1 MAVSVAPMRDTKWL
15 TLEVCREFQR
25 GTCSRP
31 DTECK
36 FAHPS
41 KSCQVENGRVIACFD
56 SLKGRCSRENCKY
69 LHPPPH
75 LKTQLEINGRNNL
88 IQQKNMAMLAQQ
100 MQLANAMIPGTQLQP
115 MPMFSVAPS
124 LATSATAAF
133 NPYLGPVSP
142 GLIQA
147 EIMPTTQMLVAG
159 NHGVAMPSAAAAA
172 AQKLMRT
179 DRLEASYNQ
188 AAAVRASPRCPT
200 NDLNPDA
207 EGAPSLWVRGSSVS
221 MPAQS
226 WASPEQ
232 RLQIMPNYVWWLC
245 DVDSCPLGTELR
257 PANSFH
263 LGHQA
268 GLDPRSQK
276 RKVCREYQRGNCNR
290 GENECRFAHPA
301 ESAMIDTND
310 NTVTVCMD
318 YLKGRCSRE
327 KCKYFHPP
335 AHLQAKIKAA
345 QYQVNQSAAAQA
357 AATAAAMTQSA
368 VKSLKRP
375 LEATFDLGIP
385 QNLLPP
391 LPKRPALEKTNGATG
406 MFNAGFFQY
415 QQALAN
421 MQLQQQAAFFPPGS
435 ILCMTPAANVVP
447 MVHGAA
453 PASVSA
459 AATSATG
466 IPFAATATANQ
477 IPIISADHL
486 SSHKYV
492 TQL

>member
-1 MAVSVAPMRDTKWL
+1 MAVSVAPIRDTKWL

-69 LHPPPH
+69 LHPPAH

-115 MPMFSVAPS
+115 VPMFSVAPS
-124 LATSATAAF
+124 LATNAAAF

-142 GLIQA
+142 GLVPA
-147 EIMPTTQMLVAG
+147 EILPTAPVLVAG
-159 NHGVAMPSAAAAA
+159 NPGVAMPSAAAAA

-179 DRLEASYNQ
+179 DRLEASYSH
-188 AAAVRASPRCPT
+188 AAAVRASPRCPS
-200 NDLNPDA
+200 NDLSPDL

-226 WASPEQ
+226 WASQEQ
-232 RLQIMPNYVWWLC
+232 RLPVVPNYVWWFC
-245 DVDSCPLGTELR
+245 DVDSCPVGSELR

-290 GENECRFAHPA
+290 GENECRFAHPS
-301 ESAMIDTND
+301 ESAMIDAND

-318 YLKGRCSRE
+318 YIKGRCSRE

-345 QYQVNQSAAAQA
+345 QYQVNQAAAAQA
-357 AATAAAMTQSA
+357 AATAAAM
-368 VKSLKRP
+368 
-375 LEATFDLGIP
+375 GIP
-385 QNLLPP
+385 QTVLPP

-406 MFNAGFFQY
+406 MFNTGFFQY
-415 QQALAN
+415 QQALAH
-421 MQLQQQAAFFPPGS
+421 MQLQQQAAFFPP
-435 ILCMTPAANVVP
+435 VP
-447 MVHGAA
+447 MVHGTA
-453 PASVSA
+453 PATVSA
-459 AATSATG
+459 AATSATSV
-466 IPFAATATANQ
+466 PFAATATANQ

>member
-1 MAVSVAPMRDTKWL
+1 MAVSVAQMRDTKWL

-31 DTECK
+31 DSECK
-36 FAHPS
+36 FAHPA

-100 MQLANAMIPGTQLQP
+100 MQLANAMMPGAQLQP

-124 LATSATAAF
+124 LGASATAAF

-142 GLIQA
+142 GFQA
-147 EIMPTTQMLVAG
+147 EILPTGPMLVTG
-159 NHGVAMPSAAAAA
+159 NHSMPVSAAAA

-179 DRLEASYNQ
+179 DRLE
-188 AAAVRASPRCPT
+188 
-200 NDLNPDA
+200 
-207 EGAPSLWVRGSSVS
+207 
-221 MPAQS
+221 
-226 WASPEQ
+226 
-232 RLQIMPNYVWWLC
+232 
-245 DVDSCPLGTELR
+245 
-257 PANSFH
+257 
-263 LGHQA
+263 
-268 GLDPRSQK
+268 
-276 RKVCREYQRGNCNR
+276 VCREYQRGNCNR
-290 GENECRFAHPA
+290 GENDCRFAHPA
-301 ESAMIDTND
+301 DSTMIDTND

-318 YLKGRCSRE
+318 YIKGRCSRE

-345 QYQVNQSAAAQA
+345 QYQVNQAAAAQA
-357 AATAAAMTQSA
+357 AATAAAMG
-368 VKSLKRP
+368 
-375 LEATFDLGIP
+375 FP
-385 QNLLPP
+385 QTVLPS
-391 LPKRPALEKTNGATG
+391 LPKRPALEKTNGATAVINTG
-406 MFNAGFFQY
+406 MLQY

-435 ILCMTPAANVVP
+435 ILCMTPATSVVP
-447 MVHGAA
+447 MVHGAT

-459 AATSATG
+459 AATTATSV
-466 IPFAATATANQ
+466 PFAATATTNQ
-477 IPIISADHL
+477 IPIISAEHL
-486 SSHKYV
+486 TNHKYV
-492 TQL
+492 TQM